1 MKQLISHT
9 IRVQLFDARGVIQQL
24 HECDVADHA
33 VSRNVGRM
41 ISQWLAAEEGNKVV
55 STTVRIVRVDIS

>member
-24 HECDVADHA
+24 HECDVADPA
-33 VSRNVGRM
+33 VSRKVGRM
-41 ISQWLAAEEGNKVV
+41 ISQWLAAEEGNKV
-55 STTVRIVRVDIS
+55 TTTTLRINKISIS